1 MNYQSKKSYV
11 EEKSERSG
19 DINEDY
25 ENIKDFTS
33 SSKSKNSKYSSD
45 VKLSEKRERSKGSTK
60 ISQKTY
66 KEKKISESQKQF
78 MEVNEMSET
87 QIGREKEEL
96 KKEIESKQKRLNY
109 LEIYEKIKNEMNKE
123 IQKSLIEES
132 KNNKFNNT
140 KEEILKIIKKVTII
154 FYKKKEKSFNPQV
167 KNMVKN
173 DINNMLEQIKND
185 DEVNFETISKSQYF
199 VNNSKNTEFSN
210 INLDE
215 NIYLNNSSKSI
226 NKSENIKKS
235 NKSKNE
241 ENNENI
247 KNYKTNRSINSDGYN
262 NRNNKRKEESDD
274 EENNKTIVKN
284 TYKNTKINKY
294 SYKCLTNNLNFA
306 LQKGIKEGNFLIEI
320 ENNGLFPWPKNKTF
334 LVNDRF
340 KSNINIQNIQLD
352 PLNPHQKTS
361 VNIFLSHMNQYN
373 PGKYNIHLDFMVNGK
388 KYDESILINIEV
400 TENINKIKHKTIIK
414 AIRDEYYFTK
424 SDFSDTV
431 IGNAI
436 EKYKNFEEAEVTL
449 FENKFKCARK

>member
-1 MNYQSKKSYV
+1 MKNQSKKLYV
-11 EEKSERSG
+11 EDRSERSG
-19 DINEDY
+19 GIYEDY
-25 ENIKDFTS
+25 EDFIS
-33 SSKSKNSKYSSD
+33 SSKSKNSKYSND
-45 VKLSEKRERSKGSTK
+45 VKLSEKRERPKGGTK
-60 ISQKTY
+60 ISQKAY
-66 KEKKISESQKQF
+66 KEKKISESQKEF

-140 KEEILKIIKKVTII
+140 KEEILKIIKNVTII

-173 DINNMLEQIKND
+173 DINNMLEQVKND
-185 DEVNFETISKSQYF
+185 NEVNFETILKSQYF
-199 VNNSKNTEFSN
+199 VNSSINSEVNN

-215 NIYLNNSSKSI
+215 NIYLNNSHKSI

-241 ENNENI
+241 EIND
-247 KNYKTNRSINSDGYN
+247 NYKTNRSIKSEGYN
-262 NRNNKRKEESDD
+262 YKNNKRKENSDD

-361 VNIFLSHMNQYN
+361 VNIFLSHMNQYK

-414 AIRDEYYFTK
+414 AMRDEYNFTK

-449 FENKFKCARK
+449 FENKFKYARK

>member
-1 MNYQSKKSYV
+1 MKSQSKKSYIGDN
-11 EEKSERSG
+11 SQRSG
-19 DINEDY
+19 GLNEDY
-25 ENIKDFTS
+25 ENNEDISS
-33 SSKSKNSKYSSD
+33 SSKNRNTKYSSNT
-45 VKLSEKRERSKGSTK
+45 KLSEKKRERPKESTE
-60 ISQKTY
+60 ISEKAY

-173 DINNMLEQIKND
+173 DINNMLKQIKND

-199 VNNSKNTEFSN
+199 VNNSKYTEFSN

-235 NKSKNE
+235 TQSQNE
-241 ENNENI
+241 E
-247 KNYKTNRSINSDGYN
+247 Y
-262 NRNNKRKEESDD
+262 
-274 EENNKTIVKN
+274 N
-284 TYKNTKINKY
+284 TYKNSKINKY
-294 SYKCLTNNLNFA
+294 SIKLLTNNLNFA
-306 LQKGIKEGNFLIEI
+306 IQKGIKEGNFAIEI
-320 ENNGLFPWPKNKTF
+320 ENNGSFPWPQNKAF
-334 LVNDRF
+334 LVIDNF
-340 KSNINIQNIQLD
+340 KSNINIQNIELD
-352 PLNPHQKTS
+352 PLNPGEKTS
-361 VNIFLSHMNQYN
+361 INILLNHMDKYR
-373 PGKYNIHLDFMVNGK
+373 PGKYNIHLDFMVDGK
-388 KYDESILINIEV
+388 KYCESILINIEV
-400 TENINKIKHKTIIK
+400 TENINKVKYKTIIR
-414 AIRDEYYFTK
+414 AFRNYY
-424 SDFSDTV
+424 DFPTSIFPDTRV
-431 IGNAI
+431 INALVI
-436 EKYKNFEEAEVTL
+436 HNSFEPAEVTL
-449 FENKFKCARK
+449 FEDEFKKHRK

>member
-1 MNYQSKKSYV
+1 MKNQSKKLYV
-11 EEKSERSG
+11 EDRSERSG
-19 DINEDY
+19 GIYEDY
-25 ENIKDFTS
+25 EDFIS
-33 SSKSKNSKYSSD
+33 SSKSKNSKYSND
-45 VKLSEKRERSKGSTK
+45 VKLSEKRERPKGSTK
-60 ISQKTY
+60 ISQKAY
-66 KEKKISESQKQF
+66 KEKKISESQKEF

-140 KEEILKIIKKVTII
+140 KEEILKIIKNVTII

-185 DEVNFETISKSQYF
+185 NEVNFETILKSQYF
-199 VNNSKNTEFSN
+199 VNSSINSEVNN

-215 NIYLNNSSKSI
+215 NIYLNNSHKSI

-241 ENNENI
+241 EIND
-247 KNYKTNRSINSDGYN
+247 NYKTNRSIKSEGYN
-262 NRNNKRKEESDD
+262 YKNNKRKENSDD

-361 VNIFLSHMNQYN
+361 VNIFLSHMNQYK

-414 AIRDEYYFTK
+414 AMRDEYNFTK

-449 FENKFKCARK
+449 FENKFKYARK